1 MGFCRD
7 LRDNRPL
14 TIKIGVSISI
24 IITIIV
30 LIAKSFDGIDAHQY
44 GLLYNGVSVK
54 IDNDNVYDT
63 GLYFVGLGNSFIHF
77 PRNQQY
83 LEFSNTFRNSLDV
96 WSSDGEVLYVE
107 ASLYYTLKKDKLH
120 TLYYSYEDNEWSE
133 VVNAIA
139 AETIRDVATTFDTL
153 SFFTN
158 RSLIDDG
165 IQSVLSTRLSNEIY
179 CNLVTFNILAI
190 DIPQNF
196 ENAIL
201 SKLISAQD
209 VLTSTR
215 LRDSQ
220 LIRQAISVVE
230 ARGNA
235 NITTIQAAAN
245 AQGIGITKN
254 TEAYIFEHY
263 AKIRA
268 EQLLLLAHD
277 LGFTTV
283 QELLQYV
290 YTDIIRAGINS
301 DVTGASKLAINI
313 PEGVTG

>member
-1 MGFCRD
+1 MLQEHIVQCS
-7 LRDNRPL
+7 
-14 TIKIGVSISI
+14 TIHTISNDRI
-24 IITIIV
+24 IHV
-30 LIAKSFDGIDAHQY
+30 LIPII
-44 GLLYNGVSVK
+44 L
-54 IDNDNVYDT
+54 
-63 GLYFVGLGNSFIHF
+63 FIIYISY
-77 PRNQQY
+77 P
-83 LEFSNTFRNSLDV
+83 
-96 WSSDGEVLYVE
+96 
-107 ASLYYTLKKDKLH
+107 SLYR
-120 TLYYSYEDNEWSE
+120 WSE